1 MSLTPPLEAASISTR
16 SRARFSAAATHNAQV
31 LHGSPSSAFGQLT
44 ARNRIR
50 AALVLPVPRGPV
62 NRYAC
67 DGRPSL
73 TAFFRVRV
81 TCSWPKISSKR
92 RGRQR
97 RYRTRRSVIAGGGE
111 GTDSGLGGS

>member
-16 SRARFSAAATHNAQV
+16 SRARLSKAATHNAHV

-44 ARNRIR
+44 ARNRIL

-73 TAFFRVRV
+73 TALRRVRV
-81 TCSWPKISSKR
+81 TCSWPTISSNR

-97 RYRTRRSVIAGGGE
+97 RYRTRRSVV
-111 GTDSGLGGS
+111 SGVGAVVTGGS

>member
-16 SRARFSAAATHNAQV
+16 SRARLSRAATHSAQV

-44 ARNRIR
+44 ARNRIL

-73 TAFFRVRV
+73 TAFFSVRV
-81 TCSWPKISSKR
+81 TCSWPTISSKR

-97 RYRTRRSVIAGGGE
+97 RYNTRLSAVAGIGAAVAGG
-111 GTDSGLGGS
+111 